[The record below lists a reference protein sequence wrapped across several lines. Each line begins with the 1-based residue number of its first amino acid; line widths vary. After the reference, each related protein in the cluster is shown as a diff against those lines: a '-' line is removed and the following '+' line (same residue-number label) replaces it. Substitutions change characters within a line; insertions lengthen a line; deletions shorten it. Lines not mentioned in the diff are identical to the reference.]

1 MYTQDTDRPAHCVY
15 GPSSLERR
23 FLCPG
28 SAALEANLPDQSSTD
43 AQSGTRIHKWL
54 QGAIDFFCHRGE
66 NPSVEGMT
74 AEEQE
79 IGKSGFTYFLNEM
92 RDNDWREEM
101 VQAEAPLEYKDG
113 FGVLYWGT
121 ADVLVVDHDAEMIT
135 VIDWKTG
142 FIDVA
147 EAQDNWQGAAYALA
161 AMSWYPGYSCRVV
174 FHNPRSG
181 EHSEHVYENEDFRHL
196 KSAVCK
202 CIADAKRPDAP
213 RVFGERQCRYCK
225 AAAQCVCP
233 EFNASRMAVAAM
245 GNESMKV
252 SDMSDNLL
260 AEYYQRCKLVARAS
274 EMIEAEMRKR
284 IEEKGEVAGYRIKK
298 VSGGFDCDDLPS
310 LYTALGD
317 VIEQKDFLECCKVSV
332 TNLRDLWA
340 RKAKDCGV
348 CKSIKAAKD
357 EFMLN
362 VANLLVERS
371 PRIWITKDKEK
382 E

>member
-1 MYTQDTDRPAHCVY
+1 MYTQNHCLY
-15 GPSSLERR
+15 SPSSLERR

-28 SAALEANLPDQSSTD
+28 SAALESALPEHSSPEAD
-43 AQSGTRIHKWL
+43 SGTRIHAAIAGYIQHKKSGEEGLHVAPLTDEAEGDIYYRATEWL
-54 QGAIDFFCHRGE
+54 EAEMQAQGWDW
-66 NPSVEGMT
+66 SQVS
-74 AEEQE
+74 AEE
-79 IGKSGFTYFLNEM
+79 
-92 RDNDWREEM
+92 R
-101 VQAEAPLEYKDG
+101 LEYRDA
-113 FGVLYWGT
+113 FGLLYWGT
-121 ADVLVVDHDAEMIT
+121 ADVVVRDTDSRMLTI
-135 VIDWKTG
+135 VDWKTG
-142 FIDVA
+142 FLDVA
-147 EAQDNWQGAAYALA
+147 EAKDNWQGAAYALCL
-161 AMSWYPGYSCRVV
+161 MSDNPGCDCRVIFQNLRTV
-174 FHNPRSG
+174 HRS
-181 EHSEHVYENEDFRHL
+181 EWTYLASDYSYLSR
-196 KSAVCK
+196 SVCAAITK
-202 CIADAKRPDAP
+202 AKQPNAP
-213 RVFGERQCRYCK
+213 RRYGETQCRYCK

-245 GNESMKV
+245 GSETMKIA
-252 SDMSDNLL
+252 DMSDSLL

-274 EMIEAEMRKR
+274 ELIEAEMRKR

-317 VIEQKDFLECCKVSV
+317 VLEQKDFLECCKVSV

-357 EFMLN
+357 QFMLD